1 LAFLHNLIC
10 LPILIAFQ
18 DFGFCFSNSPCCSS
32 RQFLPRDRATL
43 LALQQQFCGPSSVIE
58 SRSSHSAISKSSH
71 PPRRH
76 GDAEK
81 TGKANGS
88 YDGLLI
94 RESAAPQ
101 GAADSSPAR
110 SRGERQR
117 AEGQVP
123 GKGSIHELHTAVGR
137 SAAKGG
143 AIQKERPASLVFNA
157 RVGPLS
163 IIRSP

>member
-1 LAFLHNLIC
+1 MC
-10 LPILIAFQ
+10 LPILIAFA
-18 DFGFCFSNSPCCSS
+18 DFAFCFSNSRCAARVNFRHAIALRCY
-32 RQFLPRDRATL
+32 D
-43 LALQQQFCGPSSVIE
+43 LQQQFCGPSSVIE
-58 SRSSHSAISKSSH
+58 SRSSHSAIQKLT
-71 PPRRH
+71 PTTEARRR
-76 GDAEK
+76 GENRK
-81 TGKANGS
+81 GKRE
-88 YDGLLI
+88 LRRFII

-143 AIQKERPASLVFNA
+143 ALQKERPASLVFNA

>member
-1 LAFLHNLIC
+1 MPSHSHRFSRFWFL
-10 LPILIAFQ
+10 
-18 DFGFCFSNSPCCSS
+18 
-32 RQFLPRDRATL
+32 
-43 LALQQQFCGPSSVIE
+43 LQQFSLLQLASISATR
-58 SRSSHSAISKSSH
+58 SRYAAGTSAAILRTIICNRIPQQPLSNQQKLT
-71 PPRRH
+71 PTTEARRH
-76 GDAEK
+76 GDTEK